1 MMGDYKEKSMTTTL
15 SFTTEL
21 GYNAL
26 YQPTIQQARAEIYP
40 VLQPYVTFVRRRVH
54 TAPQKRRR

>member
-1 MMGDYKEKSMTTTL
+1 MNTTL

-26 YQPTIQQARAEIYP
+26 YQPVIQQTGAATYP
-40 VLQPYVTFVRRRVH
+40 ILRPYVTFVRRHVRK
-54 TAPQKRRR
+54 APRKSSQ